1 MKTIFL
7 TASTD
12 ISEFGASEIFIVA
25 VVAIIFALGIYTLLK
40 FRKNKNF

>member
-1 MKTIFL
+1 ML
-7 TASTD
+7 LRAATD

-25 VVAIIFALGIYTLLK
+25 IVAIVFALGIYTLLK